1 MPINQGEENRQQ
13 KWRNF
18 YTTISPKYKI
28 RQKMWE
34 DKATTD
40 PTNSFSEAMGGHKQE
55 GVTNKKSTER
65 IWTEEVKM
73 RRHEKQHA
81 NTGE

>member
-1 MPINQGEENRQQ
+1 
-13 KWRNF
+13 
-18 YTTISPKYKI
+18 
-28 RQKMWE
+28 MWE

-40 PTNSFSEAMGGHKQE
+40 PTNRCYDATGGHKQE
-55 GVTNKKSTER
+55 GVTNMKYTER

-73 RRHEKQHA
+73 RRHDKQHFA